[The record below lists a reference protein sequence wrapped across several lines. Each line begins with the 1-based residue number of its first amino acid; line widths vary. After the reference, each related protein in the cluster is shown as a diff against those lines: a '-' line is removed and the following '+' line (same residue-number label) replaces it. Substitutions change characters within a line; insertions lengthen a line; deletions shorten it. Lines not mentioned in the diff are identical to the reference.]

1 MVSLECGGREGILA
15 IEDHLHVRSSCIGLG
30 LCRARIQHQTAPVGS
45 YLGQRFSARS
55 SRKLITGEVASDF
68 ASLASSDVYRTVRV
82 LTVFPCRRKGNLQL
96 LRSAVENVVRNAI
109 NYTPEGAEVE
119 VSLLPADRAIPR

>member
-1 MVSLECGGREGILA
+1 
-15 IEDHLHVRSSCIGLG
+15 
-30 LCRARIQHQTAPVGS
+30 
-45 YLGQRFSARS
+45 
-55 SRKLITGEVASDF
+55 VASDF